1 MGHTSQP
8 APSLYPPTV
17 HPHIRGAYSGG
28 GHNPHPLAVHP
39 HIRGAYQ
46 SWKLRILFGFG
57 SSPHTWGIP
66 AHPISRNQLLRFIPT
81 YVGHTTIPMIRQR
94 RTPVHPHI
102 RGAYL
107 DDMVACVSDYGSS
120 PHTWGIR
127 MRPVG
132 SVPAPPVHPHIRGA
146 YALAHRPDR
155 GCPVHPH
162 IRGAYGCQI
171 RCKIAG
177 LWFIPTYVGHTLIG
191 SLGFPIVAVHPHIR
205 GAYAMSWCSVVGGF
219 GSSPH
224 TWGIHWTAVRKM
236 AGFSHFSYDFT
247 RKSYFVQ
254 GLVFFGVIGAEA
266 FPTHRRGRNQC
277 LPGAHGGSVRNL

>member
-1 MGHTSQP
+1 METFQILSDQFSHFQH
-8 APSLYPPTV
+8 LF
-17 HPHIRGAYSGG
+17 HRW
-28 GHNPHPLAVHP
+28 LA
-39 HIRGAYQ
+39 IFCIISSYIFDL
-46 SWKLRILFGFG
+46 S

-66 AHPISRNQLLRFIPT
+66 GSITWSQQWRTVHPHLRGAYGTPPRHAVQKQRFIPT
-81 YVGHTTIPMIRQR
+81 CVGHTPAPPHPAPCRS
-94 RTPVHPHI
+94 VHPHM
-102 RGAYL
+102 RRAYRFTAPFWAS
-107 DDMVACVSDYGSS
+107 VPGSS

-127 MRPVG
+127 CRRL
-132 SVPAPPVHPHIRGA
+132 PPLCRCSVHPHIRGA
-146 YALAHRPDR
+146 YASFSVPL
-155 GCPVHPH
+155 
-162 IRGAYGCQI
+162 
-171 RCKIAG
+171 
-177 LWFIPTYVGHTLIG
+177 
-191 SLGFPIVAVHPHIR
+191 VAL
-205 GAYAMSWCSVVGGF
+205 Y